1 MGGYNPI
8 VWRDTGVQEP
18 YKRLRLGCAKIEVE
32 GRLLSVHGDVYVIEY
47 PFDSTVRYIISQ
59 SFCERPDHWSFE
71 FIQTINNDDAF
82 VTWSWSLPHTSF
94 TDIAMTL
101 ANKKVSGIYDTDCS
115 LSRVIVSGNV
125 SDLT

>member
-18 YKRLRLGCAKIEVE
+18 YKRLRLRCAKFEVD

-47 PFDSTVRYIISQ
+47 PFDSTVRYVISQ
-59 SFCERPDHWSFE
+59 LCKGEHLSFE
-71 FIQTINNDDAF
+71 FIQTIDKDDDAF

-101 ANKKVSGIYDTDCS
+101 ANKKVSGIYDADCS
-115 LSRVIVSGNV
+115 LSRVVVSGNV